1 MKKNAVFT
9 ICAKNYLAQ
18 ALTLKESVLKKNDD
32 VDFFLVLA
40 DKVTEDVCDLDL
52 SPLDESWCP
61 DWVSM
66 AFKYNVIEFATSVKP
81 FFIAKLFKDGY
92 EKVMYLDPDIYV
104 TDSLRYVW
112 NQLNDYSIMLT
123 PHYNNIETN
132 YTGAV
137 TEEEL
142 LFVGIYNLGYCAI
155 KNDTVGNKIAEW
167 WCNRLQWKCY
177 ADHTDAL
184 HVDQRWMDFVPG
196 FFPKETLISHHFGI
210 NVAIWNLHERELL
223 VEDDKY
229 LIKDLST
236 GVTYPLLCFH
246 FSGFDPFNNKL
257 INRRHPR
264 FGVDSFPS
272 FGKIIEEYRTLEY
285 KNGYDKYSKLKYS
298 FNEFSNGSAILPIH
312 RRIYRSTLNEYKGE
326 NPFDSSSSLYLKFKD
341 AKMFIGGSQDFSL
354 AVPKEL
360 KDQSGRKGNVIRKMA
375 KIFSSAVGFKRYYL
389 LLQFLPKFARYEN
402 QTFMLKK

>member
-1 MKKNAVFT
+1 MKKKAVFT

-18 ALTLKESVLKKNDD
+18 ALTLRESVLNKNSD

-40 DKVTEDVCDLDL
+40 DKVTEEIADLDV
-52 SPLDESWCP
+52 SQLDVSWCP

-66 AFKYNVIEFATSVKP
+66 AFKYHVIEFSTSVKP
-81 FFIAKLFKDGY
+81 FFISKLFKDGY

-104 TDSLRYVW
+104 TSSLDYVW
-112 NQLNDYSIMLT
+112 DELNSCSIMLT

-155 KNDTVGNKIAEW
+155 KNDSVGNKIAEW
-167 WCNRLQWKCY
+167 WCNRLHWKCY

-184 HVDQRWMDFVPG
+184 HVDQRWIDFVPG

-223 VEDDKY
+223 VENDKY
-229 LIKDLST
+229 FVKDLAT
-236 GVTYPLLCFH
+236 GEKFPLLCFH

-272 FGKIIEEYRTLEY
+272 FEKIIEEYRTLEY

-298 FNEFSNGSAILPIH
+298 FNKFSNGKSILPIH
-312 RRIYRSTLNEYKGE
+312 RRIYRTLLDEYKE
-326 NPFDSSSSLYLKFKD
+326 IDPFDSSSSLYKKFEH
-341 AKMFIGGSQDFSL
+341 AGMFIESDVDFSL
-354 AVPKEL
+354 AVPRSVG
-360 KDQSGRKGNVIRKMA
+360 DRSGRKGMLIRKMA
-375 KIFSSAVGFKRYYL
+375 KVFCKIVGFKRYYL

-402 QTFMLKK
+402 QDFLLKR